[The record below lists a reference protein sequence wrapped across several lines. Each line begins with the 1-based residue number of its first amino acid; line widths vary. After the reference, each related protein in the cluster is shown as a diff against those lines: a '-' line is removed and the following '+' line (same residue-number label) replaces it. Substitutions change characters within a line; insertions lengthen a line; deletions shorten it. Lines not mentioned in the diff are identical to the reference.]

1 MLALEGRGELF
12 SALSDPNHG
21 YWIENPGCRPYIREL
36 NLFRVRQM
44 TPLLFAGWEQ
54 FSREDF
60 ARVLKLVSVLSFR
73 YTVVSGLNTNELEPV
88 YHQAAKAVLTG
99 LARSPADVFE
109 RLKGVYVDDVK
120 FEQDFALLSVD
131 TSGQRKKLAK
141 YILCRL
147 ESDRSGRVCDPDT
160 DPGTVEH
167 ILSENP
173 SEAWS
178 AMFPR
183 EQWEAGVYRVGNLT
197 LLEAALNRS
206 VGNGEYTDKLS
217 AYAQST
223 YYITRDVVEIAPEHW
238 TPELLEARQRRLA
251 ERAVHLWRSD
261 FA

>member
-1 MLALEGRGELF
+1 
-12 SALSDPNHG
+12 
-21 YWIENPGCRPYIREL
+21 
-36 NLFRVRQM
+36 M
-44 TPLLFAGWEQ
+44 TPLLFAAWEQ

-88 YHQAAKAVLTG
+88 YHQAAKAVLSG
-99 LARSPADVFE
+99 SARSPADVFE
-109 RLKGVYVDDVK
+109 RLKGVYVDDFK
-120 FEQDFALLSVD
+120 FQQDFALLSVD

-141 YILCRL
+141 FILCRL
-147 ESDRSGRVCDPDT
+147 ESDRSSRVCDPDT

-178 AMFPR
+178 AMFSR
-183 EQWEAGVYRVGNLT
+183 EQWEAAVYRVGNLT

-223 YYITRDVVEIAPEHW
+223 YRITRDVVEIAPEEW

-251 ERAVHLWRSD
+251 ERAVHIWRSD